1 VTDAV
6 LRIDRVSVSY
16 GATVALHEI
25 SVAVHAGELFGLLGA
40 PGAGKTTAMRVALG
54 VLAPDSGAVRWKSRP
69 ITPADRRQIGYLPEH
84 RGLYPRMRL
93 ADQLCYLA
101 ELRGL
106 PAHRARR
113 ASESWMDRLDLRQY
127 RAEPVRQLRPSDQQ
141 RAQLAA
147 ALVAEPAALV
157 LDEPFAG
164 LDSAGVDLLGHVL
177 RERAEAGVPV
187 LFSSATPD
195 LVDGL
200 CDRVGVIQNGQMVA
214 TGTVTELRRQGP
226 VIVLVDAP
234 EADPGWA
241 SALPGC
247 RVRSVDGSRTVL
259 ELAEGTDDQM
269 VLRAA
274 QETGPV
280 REFSRRRAAL
290 AEIFRESLAVHRRG
304 PGGERRGW
312 TR

>member
-1 VTDAV
+1 MTDAV
-6 LRIDRVSVSY
+6 LEIDRVSVSY
-16 GATVALHEI
+16 GAAVAVRDI
-25 SVAVHAGELFGLLGA
+25 SVALRAGEVFGLLGA
-40 PGAGKTTAMRVALG
+40 LGAGKTTTMRVALG
-54 VLAPDSGAVRWKSRP
+54 LLAPDSGAVRWKSRP
-69 ITPADRRQIGYLPEH
+69 ITPADRRQIGYLPED
-84 RGLYPRMRL
+84 RGLYPRMKL

-101 ELRGL
+101 ELHGL
-106 PAHRARR
+106 PAYRARR
-113 ASESWMDRLDLRQY
+113 TSESWMDRLDLRQY
-127 RAEPVRQLRPSDQQ
+127 RAEPVRRLRPSEQQ

-147 ALVAEPAALV
+147 ALVAEPEALV

-187 LFSSATPD
+187 LFSSAAPD
-195 LVDGL
+195 LVEGL
-200 CDRVGVIQNGQMVA
+200 CGRVGVIQNGQMVA
-214 TGTVTELRRQGP
+214 TGTVTELRRHGP
-226 VIVLVDAP
+226 VTVLVDAP

-247 RVRSVDGSRTVL
+247 RVRSVDGTRTLL

-274 QETGPV
+274 QQTGPV
-280 REFSRRRAAL
+280 REFNRRRAAL
-290 AEIFRESLAVHRRG
+290 AEIFRDELAVDRSGRGAHGRR
-304 PGGERRGW
+304 R